1 MQQETITLIFLFLSL
16 AFGIATLASGAYIMM
31 SGLFGLKKKIE
42 MSLQFSTELVKM
54 VLNTKGKTEDRD
66 FGPDKWREEIGAME
80 QLLSSLANMRSKR
93 SLFGSSIPFSIS
105 LEIANPSDSE
115 EIFFYVSFPKKYREN
130 IEKQVHSFF
139 PNASIETIED
149 YTIFRPKSFVATA
162 TLSLKATPALPVLT
176 YQEMKVDPLNEITN
190 AMSKLQTE
198 MEGAAL
204 QLVLSPASAG
214 WRNEGRSIAHEMQ
227 QGKRLK
233 DAKNQSLGSKLTNEM
248 GTVFV
253 NALLGKNGD
262 SNKNNERVQLT
273 PEEQELVKAI
283 EQKTKKPA
291 FYVNIRLLSS
301 ADTQERAT
309 TILSQLE
316 NAFSQFERSDINY
329 FQIKERSQTKKI
341 GFQYIMRFFNRTGAM
356 LLGIEEIA
364 SIYHFPISTTT
375 TPKIKW
381 LKAGSAPPPVL
392 IPREGILLG
401 YNDYRNVITDVRLS
415 QSDRRRHLY
424 VIGQTGV
431 GKSVFLTEL
440 TKQDVREGRGVCYI
454 DPHGDAIE
462 DILSAVPKER
472 IEDVIYFD
480 PSDTG
485 RPFGLNM
492 LEYDKPE
499 QKTFVINEMI
509 NIFDKLYDLRQ
520 TGGPMFEQYM
530 RNAMLLVMEDI
541 ESGSTLL
548 EIPRVLADEQ
558 FRRMKLS
565 KCSNPIVKNF
575 WLKEAEK
582 AGGDAALAN
591 VVPYITSKLTQFIS
605 NDMMRPIISQ
615 QYSTIDFRKC
625 MDEEKILLI
634 NLSKGRI
641 GETNSYLLG
650 MIIVGKILMAALSR
664 VDMAE
669 NDRKDFY
676 LYIDEFQNVTTDSIS
691 QILSEARKYRLSL
704 TVAHQFIGQLSEDIS
719 KAVFGNVGS
728 MATFRVGP
736 EDAEFLEKQF
746 APVFTA
752 NDLVNVDNYNCFA
765 RLLLNNE
772 STKPFNIKTYPPTKG
787 NNDQISLIKQY
798 SRLRYG
804 RDAKIIEEEIKN
816 RIVM

>member
-42 MSLQFSTELVKM
+42 MSLQCSTELVKM
-54 VLNTKGKTEDRD
+54 VLNTKGRAEDRD

-262 SNKNNERVQLT
+262 SNKNNEHVQLT

-401 YNDYRNVITDVRLS
+401 YNDYRNVI
-415 QSDRRRHLY
+415 
-424 VIGQTGV
+424 
-431 GKSVFLTEL
+431 VF
-440 TKQDVREGRGVCYI
+440 
-454 DPHGDAIE
+454 
-462 DILSAVPKER
+462 
-472 IEDVIYFD
+472 
-480 PSDTG
+480 
-485 RPFGLNM
+485 N
-492 LEYDKPE
+492 
-499 QKTFVINEMI
+499 
-509 NIFDKLYDLRQ
+509 
-520 TGGPMFEQYM
+520 
-530 RNAMLLVMEDI
+530 
-541 ESGSTLL
+541 
-548 EIPRVLADEQ
+548 
-558 FRRMKLS
+558 
-565 KCSNPIVKNF
+565 
-575 WLKEAEK
+575 
-582 AGGDAALAN
+582 
-591 VVPYITSKLTQFIS
+591 
-605 NDMMRPIISQ
+605 
-615 QYSTIDFRKC
+615 
-625 MDEEKILLI
+625 
-634 NLSKGRI
+634 
-641 GETNSYLLG
+641 
-650 MIIVGKILMAALSR
+650 
-664 VDMAE
+664 
-669 NDRKDFY
+669 
-676 LYIDEFQNVTTDSIS
+676 
-691 QILSEARKYRLSL
+691 
-704 TVAHQFIGQLSEDIS
+704 
-719 KAVFGNVGS
+719 
-728 MATFRVGP
+728 
-736 EDAEFLEKQF
+736 
-746 APVFTA
+746 
-752 NDLVNVDNYNCFA
+752 
-765 RLLLNNE
+765 
-772 STKPFNIKTYPPTKG
+772 
-787 NNDQISLIKQY
+787 
-798 SRLRYG
+798 
-804 RDAKIIEEEIKN
+804 
-816 RIVM
+816 